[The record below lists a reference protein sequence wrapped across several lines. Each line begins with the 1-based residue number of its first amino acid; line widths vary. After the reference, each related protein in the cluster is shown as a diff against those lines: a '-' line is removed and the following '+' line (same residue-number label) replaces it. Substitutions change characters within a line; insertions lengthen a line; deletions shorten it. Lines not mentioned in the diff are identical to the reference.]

1 MFRQFSNFHKTFF
14 FNYLSK
20 SILLGIL
27 LYMAG
32 PAQLPAQ
39 KTEAA
44 PPAKTPAKPTTTSAA
59 AVRDTAIARLFE
71 QPATIK
77 WVRIFK
83 GRIDDASAVDMTLG
97 YDGRNCRGYLQYA
110 KSKARIRLE
119 GTLTDSTTLQLE
131 ERGPGNAVIGHWQGQ
146 LRGHQLEADWT
157 NFDNSLGTHLAADE
171 FLPGLTLNLACSENK
186 WANRYI
192 MRYNGARADMVL
204 MRVQNGALQ
213 GYCWIES
220 DAKTYT
226 LQGTMHKNGDFE
238 MEALLPSGKVA
249 ALLTGNWKANQPII
263 CNWVGSGEKRQFN
276 FILKD
281 NYALGCYD
289 YADYGSSY
297 DALYPRTPCA
307 TCNTWF
313 EQQLTT
319 WVNRCKSTVSAK
331 KNTPAPATR
340 SMQRA
345 SAWSEIACWTENVF
359 SGYLTFSDTWSEQ
372 AQGLSYNFDLRSGK
386 PILLDDLFNKGFNAR
401 TWLEDYARK
410 EMPKMPQFVANP
422 KYREWLSKEGFP
434 LFALRREGLE
444 ISTLFHPQYGRQ
456 SLLVPYSA
464 LKPYM
469 KKENPVT
476 EFVK

>member
-1 MFRQFSNFHKTFF
+1 MS
-14 FNYLSK
+14 
-20 SILLGIL
+20 
-27 LYMAG
+27 AG
-32 PAQLPAQ
+32 PVLLFSQ
-39 KTEAA
+39 KTKASAA
-44 PPAKTPAKPTTTSAA
+44 PAA
-59 AVRDTAIARLFE
+59 AVPGTAVKPVAPAPVVTRDTAILRLFE
-71 QPATIK
+71 QPASIK

-97 YDGRNCRGYLQYA
+97 FDGRNCRGYLVYA
-110 KSKARIRLE
+110 KSKTRIRLD
-119 GTLTDSTTLQLE
+119 GTLPDSLSLQLE
-131 ERGPGNAVIGHWQGQ
+131 ERGPGNVVIGRWQGQ
-146 LRGHQLEADWT
+146 IRGHQLEADWT
-157 NFDNSLGTHLAADE
+157 NFDASLGTHLTADE

-204 MRVQNGALQ
+204 MRIQNGALQ

-220 DAKTYT
+220 DAKTYA
-226 LQGTMHKNGDFE
+226 LQGLMKKNGDFE

-249 ALLTGNWKANQPII
+249 GQLTGSWKAGLPMT
-263 CNWVGSGEKRQFN
+263 CNWVGSGEKRIFN
-276 FILKD
+276 FLLKD
-281 NYALGCYD
+281 SYALGCYD

-307 TCNTWF
+307 GCNAWF
-313 EQQLTT
+313 DQQLTA
-319 WVNRCKSTVSAK
+319 WVNRCKATVAAK
-331 KNTPAPATR
+331 KPAPAPATR
-340 SMQRA
+340 SAQRA
-345 SAWSEIACWTENVF
+345 SAWSEIVCWTENVF
-359 SGYLTFSDTWSEQ
+359 SGYLTYSDSWSEQ
-372 AQGLSYNFDLRSGK
+372 AQGQSYNFDLRSGK
-386 PILLDDLFNKGFNAR
+386 VILLEDLFNKGFNAKS
-401 TWLEDYARK
+401 WLEDYGRK

-456 SLLVPYSA
+456 SLLVPYNL